1 MKKIVSMFLAS
12 IMVLSMLTA
21 FIVPTVAVSDEG
33 GWDVMLS
40 ATTDLDDIK
49 RQPIPGYYYDE
60 TGFHTD
66 APNYKNYNP
75 KFSVVSKE
83 TYDIRNFSMTIVV
96 HDYSAK
102 GDNWLS
108 LSVWSESNGFAQGN
122 ITGKYGDGW
131 TSLIRAGADGNVN
144 RLESW
149 DQTIGGRSGKQT
161 FINIDGTQMN
171 PIVFEPIVD
180 AKTGDFTIT
189 FEIKNGVVSVNG
201 SVIGENTDACIADRF
216 KDGFAY
222 VGVTLHNT
230 DSSGD
235 YRPTVSIVDVNGM
248 TPEGSDYRYPEDR
261 ILDKAPFIPSES
273 VPENQPAIWFDGTFA
288 TTYNKLVTSMNCDIE
303 IADDNESIKVT
314 ACASSFFMQF
324 EVPDH
329 ISYEAADFP
338 YILMIFKNFCTCYA
352 EEGENLNYACTGAEV
367 GSIWYCAGEVTSP
380 RNDCG
385 APIDRWYNVT
395 PVDEKYDYVTDDMYT
410 VVVLPINNELWQGR
424 IHSIRMDVAFYNN
437 FSDDSRNSFE
447 IMGFG
452 VFRSVEEIS
461 NFIQNFRGI
470 GLDASWFPPYPV
482 TPCDHFDWD
491 EDGLCDMCFE
501 DMYPIPEEPET
512 EAPID
517 TEYSNNCDHFDW
529 DRDGLCDM
537 CYEDMSYIE
546 DPEVTIPPETAAPS
560 TDSVDAIVTEK
571 VTIVPYP
578 EVTSFEDTDCCDYDY
593 DGYCDDCGRKFK
605 YPYETNVCDHYRV
618 NSDSHCELCGVYIWE
633 YETAKDCPHSRIDSL
648 GYCRQCGEYFGV
660 EDETSWIEEESSRT
674 EERTTIWN
682 PSYDTNFEDGSV
694 VGTARPEET
703 TAPEETTY
711 IPEETTREEY
721 TSATEE
727 LPTRECPHLN
737 VNCDDVCDL
746 CGIPMEPH
754 FDWLG
759 DGICDFCG
767 INIFTNEY
775 PEYTSYETP
784 PNSEFEEV
792 THPEETYVEVIV
804 PDTSV
809 TVDFTI
815 PGGPFFDVETLE
827 PDATVE
833 NEESSYEEEITEKST
848 ETERVI
854 VEVTDETTGEA
865 IEENTSKPSK
875 KDDDDD
881 DDDNEIIL
889 LSGCGLSAS
898 LGVVAIVSI
907 IGAAALIK
915 KKED

>member
-1 MKKIVSMFLAS
+1 MKKIVSIFLAS

-66 APNYKNYNP
+66 PPNYENYNP

-108 LSVWSESNGFAQGN
+108 LSVWSESNGFAQGYV
-122 ITGKYGDGW
+122 GADKGDGW

-149 DQTIGGRSGKQT
+149 DQTIGSRSGKQT

-189 FEIKNGVVSVNG
+189 FEIKNGVVYVNG

-230 DSSGD
+230 NASGA
-235 YRPTVSIVDVNGM
+235 YSPSVSIIDVNGM

-261 ILDKAPFIPSES
+261 CVYPAPFIPSES

-314 ACASSFFMQF
+314 VCASSFFMQF
-324 EVPDH
+324 QVPDH

-424 IHSIRMDVAFYNN
+424 IHSIRMDVASYNN
-437 FSDDSRNSFE
+437 FSDDNRNSFE

-452 VFRSVEEIS
+452 VFRSVEEIK

-491 EDGLCDMCFE
+491 EDGLCDNCYEWIGVVE
-501 DMYPIPEEPET
+501 DTTEYNTEEPRTDSIQTEELMTESIKTEDLTEERITESIKTEAITEMTPEEYGTTVFET
-512 EAPID
+512 EAP
-517 TEYSNNCDHFDW
+517 T
-529 DRDGLCDM
+529 
-537 CYEDMSYIE
+537 
-546 DPEVTIPPETAAPS
+546 TAP
-560 TDSVDAIVTEK
+560 
-571 VTIVPYP
+571 
-578 EVTSFEDTDCCDYDY
+578 
-593 DGYCDDCGRKFK
+593 
-605 YPYETNVCDHYRV
+605 
-618 NSDSHCELCGVYIWE
+618 
-633 YETAKDCPHSRIDSL
+633 
-648 GYCRQCGEYFGV
+648 
-660 EDETSWIEEESSRT
+660 
-674 EERTTIWN
+674 ERTTDWN

-694 VGTARPEET
+694 AGTARPEETINPDVTTENEESSYECSTYEETTGVHNNTSTPEEVIVPEVTTGYQTDEYET
-703 TAPEETTY
+703 TAPEETTC
-711 IPEETTREEY
+711 EEPNSEGSTYEEF
-721 TSATEE
+721 
-727 LPTRECPHLN
+727 PTRECPHLN

-754 FDWLG
+754 FDWMG

-792 THPEETYVEVIV
+792 THPEETYVEV
-804 PDTSV
+804 V
-809 TVDFTI
+809 TPNTTFPEVITI
-815 PGGPFFDVETLE
+815 PGGPFIDVETLA

-833 NEESSYEEEITEKST
+833 NDESSCEEPTSEEST
-848 ETERVI
+848 VI
-854 VEVTDETTGEA
+854 EETTIAETSA
-865 IEENTSKPSK
+865 EETTTKEPLSAESQETVTTNTTDTTSKS
-875 KDDDDD
+875 
-881 DDDNEIIL
+881 
-889 LSGCGLSAS
+889 SGCGSSAS
-898 LGVVAIVSI
+898 LGAIAIISI
-907 IGAAALIK
+907 IGAAVVIK